1 MSTPDLSPTASGGR
15 WPIIP
20 PCAVANVCDANPQVA
35 DYDNRN
41 VVTSKGGAQL
51 VNDVSNFYAAAAAQQ
66 IRPNAPPIFK
76 TYQQMM
82 DWKQSQNRR

>member
-20 PCAVANVCDANPQVA
+20 PCAVANICDANPQVA

-82 DWKQSQNRR
+82 DWRQRQNRR

>member
-1 MSTPDLSPTASGGR
+1 MSTTDDN
-15 WPIIP
+15 IP
-20 PCAVANVCDANPQVA
+20 PCARANVCDANPQVA

-41 VVTSKGGAQL
+41 VVTSKSGAQL
-51 VNDVSNFYAAAAAQQ
+51 VTDVSNFYAAAAAHQ

-82 DWKQSQNRR
+82 DWRQRQNRR

>member
-1 MSTPDLSPTASGGR
+1 MSTLDANV
-15 WPIIP
+15 P
-20 PCAVANVCDANPQVA
+20 PCARANVCDANPQVA

-51 VNDVSNFYAAAAAQQ
+51 VKDVSDFYAAAAAHQ

-82 DWKQSQNRR
+82 DWRQRQNRR